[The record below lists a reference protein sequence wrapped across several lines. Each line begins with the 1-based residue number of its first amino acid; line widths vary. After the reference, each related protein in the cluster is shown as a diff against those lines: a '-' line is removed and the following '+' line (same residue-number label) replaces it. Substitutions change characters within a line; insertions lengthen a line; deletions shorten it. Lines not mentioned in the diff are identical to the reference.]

1 MRKSLS
7 LFFAF
12 LSASLFAQ
20 VPQEGLKFFNRG
32 ELEQMIQTIGGPSF
46 QGRGVGQPGY
56 RMAADYIAQ
65 NLREWGFQELN
76 PNPNTL
82 VKEPGFF
89 QMVPMWKESIKSANI
104 ASSTKAVML
113 GEQFVPYRTNG
124 MSQLTVEEWVFLGYG
139 IEDAKY
145 TDFEVK
151 TDVRGK
157 GVIIWDGEPQQK
169 NGNYL
174 LSGSKQASKWGRLQT
189 KIENLSKKG
198 AVCVLV
204 VTQNPATIQSQLNRW
219 KEPRIQL
226 DTTYLDVLKGQRFDV
241 APEEK
246 LMPVQEMVLAD
257 PSQQPKPAP
266 KAVTRPPVFY
276 IMENSAME
284 IFPTLPWKKMIKA
297 RQSLKTMAN
306 QGVLMNVSLSVQKN
320 LEKIEEPNVVGYIPG
335 ESGKTVVVSAHLDHL
350 GIHEGKVYP
359 GADDDG
365 SGSSAILMMAKN
377 IIELKK
383 ANFPF
388 QNGILFVWFTGEES
402 GLLGSEVFA
411 NVPTIKKENI
421 ICNLNVDMIG
431 RNDQIHQGN
440 TDYLYLI
447 GSDRISQ
454 RLHEIS
460 EQVNERCCQLKLDY
474 TYNDEKDPNRY
485 YYRSDHYNFAEKGIP
500 VIFYFKGV
508 HEDYHKPTDT
518 VDKIELD
525 SYLKACRLVYETA
538 YELISRSEDLPRKTK
553 K

>member
-1 MRKSLS
+1 MKKVYIFICLFVSTSL
-7 LFFAF
+7 L
-12 LSASLFAQ
+12 AQ
-20 VPQEGLKFFNRG
+20 VPQEGLKFFNRE
-32 ELEQMIQTIGGPSF
+32 ELEQIIHTIGGTSF

-65 NLREWGFQELN
+65 NLREWGYQELT

-82 VKEPGFF
+82 VKESGYF
-89 QMVPMWKESIKSANI
+89 QMIPLLKETLKSSFI
-104 ASSTKAVML
+104 ASSTKSYSL
-113 GEQFVPYRTNG
+113 GDQFVPYRTNG
-124 MSQLTVEEWVFLGYG
+124 VAQLSLEEWVFVGFG

-145 TDFEVK
+145 TDFDVK

-157 GVIIWDGEPQQK
+157 GVILWDGEPVQK
-169 NGNYL
+169 NGNFVI
-174 LSGSKQASKWGRLQT
+174 SGNKKPSKWGRIQT
-189 KIENLSKKG
+189 KIEMLTKKG
-198 AVCVLV
+198 VACILV
-204 VTQNPATIQSQLNRW
+204 ISSNPIVIQAQLNRW

-226 DTTYLDVLKGQRFDV
+226 DTTYLEVLKGPQFDV

-246 LMPVQEMVLAD
+246 QMPVQEMVVTD
-257 PSQQPKPAP
+257 PMQTPMQTPKSIS
-266 KAVTRPPVFY
+266 KPPVFY
-276 IMENSAME
+276 FSEAAAND
-284 IFPTLPWKKMIKA
+284 IFPTLPWKKLSKA
-297 RQSLKTMAN
+297 KSSNKINPNVFLSMQ
-306 QGVLMNVSLSVQKN
+306 VSLSVQKSID
-320 LEKIEEPNVVGYIPG
+320 KIEEPNVIGYIPG

-350 GIHEGKVYP
+350 GLHEGKIYP

-365 SGSSAILMMAKN
+365 SGSSAILLMAKN
-377 IIELKK
+377 MIELKK

-388 QNGILFVWFTGEES
+388 QHGILFVWFTGEET
-402 GLLGSEVFA
+402 GLLGSEVFS

-421 ICNLNVDMIG
+421 LCNLNVDMIG
-431 RNDQIHQGN
+431 RNDAIHSGN

-508 HEDYHKPTDT
+508 HEDYHKPSDT
-518 VDKIELD
+518 VEKIELD
-525 SYLKACRLVYETA
+525 SFLKAARLVYETT
-538 YELISRSEDLPRKTK
+538 YEIISRSENLPRKTK

>member
-1 MRKSLS
+1 MRNILS
-7 LFFAF
+7 LFFALF
-12 LSASLFAQ
+12 SAILSAQ
-20 VPQEGLKFFNRG
+20 VPQEGLKFFNRE
-32 ELEQMIQTIGGPSF
+32 ELEQIIQTIGGPSF

-65 NLREWGFQELN
+65 NLREWGFQEMN

-82 VKEPGFF
+82 VKEPGYF
-89 QMVPMWKESIKSANI
+89 QMVPLWKESLKNANI
-104 ASSTKAVML
+104 ASSTKAVMF
-113 GEQFVPYRTNG
+113 GENFVPYRTNG
-124 MSQLTVEEWVFLGYG
+124 MTQLSVENWVFLGYG

-145 TDFEVK
+145 TDFDVK
-151 TDVRGK
+151 TDIRGK

-169 NGNYL
+169 NGNFL
-174 LSGSKQASKWGRLQT
+174 VSGSKQPSKWGRLQT

-198 AVCVLV
+198 ASCILV
-204 VTQNPATIQSQLNRW
+204 VTQNPSTIQSQLNRW

-226 DTTYLDVLKGQRFDV
+226 DTTYLDVLKGPRFDV
-241 APEEK
+241 APDEK
-246 LMPVQEMVLAD
+246 LMPVQEMVVAD
-257 PSQQPKPAP
+257 AKEVVKPTTSAPS
-266 KAVTRPPVFY
+266 RPPVFY
-276 IMENSAME
+276 LMEKSAME
-284 IFPTLPWKKMIKA
+284 VFPTLPWKKMIKA
-297 RQSLKTMAN
+297 KSSQKSYPNEMLSM
-306 QGVLMNVSLSVQKN
+306 QVSLTVQKN
-320 LEKIEEPNVVGYIPG
+320 MDKIEEPNVVGYIPG

-350 GIHEGKVYP
+350 GMHEGKMYP

-365 SGSSAILMMAKN
+365 SGSSALLLMAKN

-383 ANFPF
+383 SNFPF
-388 QNGILFVWFTGEES
+388 QHGILFVWFTGEES
-402 GLLGSEVFA
+402 GLLGSEVFS
-411 NVPTIKKENI
+411 NVPTVKRENI
-421 ICNLNVDMIG
+421 LCNLNVDMIG
-431 RNDQIHQGN
+431 RNDQIHAGN

-518 VDKIELD
+518 VEKIDLD
-525 SYLKACRLVYETA
+525 SFLKASRLVYETA
-538 YELISRSEDLPRKTK
+538 YELISRPEDLPRKTK

>member
-1 MRKSLS
+1 
-7 LFFAF
+7 
-12 LSASLFAQ
+12 
-20 VPQEGLKFFNRG
+20 
-32 ELEQMIQTIGGPSF
+32 MIQTIGGPSF

-124 MSQLTVEEWVFLGYG
+124 MSQLTVDEWVFLGYG

-151 TDVRGK
+151 TDFRGK

-198 AVCVLV
+198 AVCILV
-204 VTQNPATIQSQLNRW
+204 VTQNQATIQSQLNRW

-246 LMPVQEMVLAD
+246 LIPVQEMVMAD
-257 PSQQPKPAP
+257 SAQLPKSAP
-266 KAVTRPPVFY
+266 KATTRPPVFY

-284 IFPTLPWKKMIKA
+284 IFPTLGWKKMIKA
-297 RQSLKTMAN
+297 RQSLKTIAN
-306 QGVLMNVSLSVQKN
+306 QGVLMNVSLSVQKS

-335 ESGKTVVVSAHLDHL
+335 ESGKSVVVSAHLDHL

-377 IIELKK
+377 MIELKK

-402 GLLGSEVFA
+402 GLLGSEVFS

-460 EQVNERCCQLKLDY
+460 EQVNNRCCQLKLDY

-518 VDKIELD
+518 VEKIELD

>member
-7 LFFAF
+7 LFFALF
-12 LSASLFAQ
+12 CASLFAQ
-20 VPQEGLKFFNRG
+20 VPQEGLKFFNRE

-124 MSQLTVEEWVFLGYG
+124 MSQLTVDEWVFLGYG

-145 TDFEVK
+145 TDFEAK

-198 AVCVLV
+198 AVCILV
-204 VTQNPATIQSQLNRW
+204 VTQNQATIQSQLNRW

-226 DTTYLDVLKGQRFDV
+226 DTTYLDVLKGQRFDI

-246 LMPVQEMVLAD
+246 LMPVQDMVLAD
-257 PSQQPKPAP
+257 PVQQPKPAP
-266 KAVTRPPVFY
+266 KATTRPPVFY

-284 IFPTLPWKKMIKA
+284 IFPTLGWKKMIKA
-297 RQSLKTMAN
+297 RQSLKTMVN

-335 ESGKTVVVSAHLDHL
+335 ESGKSVVVSAHLDHL

-377 IIELKK
+377 MIELKK

-402 GLLGSEVFA
+402 GLLGSEVFS

-460 EQVNERCCQLKLDY
+460 EQVNNRCCQLKLDY

-508 HEDYHKPTDT
+508 HEDYHQPTDT
-518 VDKIELD
+518 VEKIELD

-538 YELISRSEDLPRKTK
+538 YELISRSEYLPRKTK